1 MASLFT
7 LHLSALCFLLL
18 ESLII
23 LATSIPRDQN
33 KLLSS
38 LLISSPPVCILVSGL
53 APGLLYTLALVLV
66 LQPDLVSSQLGLC
79 WLDMTSPGL
88 TALFLGPVSLLS
100 LSSLCVMIA
109 SWCHD
114 PSELGRSVARTRPCV
129 LLSALLES
137 LACVLGP
144 AAHTPATA
152 HPAVV
157 LGYQGVRAGLAI
169 AITLRTLLDD
179 QVRLIIIII
188 PSKLQRWSIF
198 LKISFSEMF
207 IIEIIE
213 SQEIVK

>member
-1 MASLFT
+1 MGCLVTMASLFT

-23 LATSIPRDQN
+23 LATSIPRDQD

-53 APGLLYTLALVLV
+53 TPGLLYTLALVLV

-129 LLSALLES
+129 RPCVLLSALLES

-188 PSKLQRWSIF
+188 ASKLQSWTIF
-198 LKISFSEMF
+198 FKISFS
-207 IIEIIE
+207 
-213 SQEIVK
+213 

>member
-53 APGLLYTLALVLV
+53 TPGLLYTLALVLV

-129 LLSALLES
+129 RPCVLLSALLES

-188 PSKLQRWSIF
+188 ASKLQSWTIF
-198 LKISFSEMF
+198 FKISFS
-207 IIEIIE
+207 
-213 SQEIVK
+213 

>member
-38 LLISSPPVCILVSGL
+38 LLISSPPVCVLVSGL

-129 LLSALLES
+129 LLSCVLLSALLES

-188 PSKLQRWSIF
+188 ASKLQSWTIF
-198 LKISFSEMF
+198 FKISFS
-207 IIEIIE
+207 
-213 SQEIVK
+213 